1 MEIIAYLS
9 GIRDESKKNRI
20 YDLTEHK
27 EKRSLDAN
35 GMLWAC
41 ISDIAKALHT
51 DKWEVYLLML
61 KRYGKYSY
69 VLVDPKAVE
78 SMKSQWRE
86 IEEVGEVDVNGRK
99 AVQLLCYYGSS
110 TYNTKEFSDLLNGVI
125 SEMDV
130 MGLKLPPD
138 NETKALLAQWEKKH
152 EKHSN
157 RV

>member
-1 MEIIAYLS
+1 MTGNAMEIIAYLS

-125 SEMDV
+125 SEMDE

-138 NETKALLAQWEKKH
+138 KETKALLEQWGKK
-152 EKHSN
+152 N
-157 RV
+157 G